1 MEFRIVLAED
11 DPQIARLV
19 TFKLDR
25 EGYVTTWAD
34 DGGKAYDTI
43 VSTVPD
49 LVILDVMMPVMTGFE
64 VLEKMKKNDL
74 VSHIPV
80 IMLTSKSQEQDVL
93 KGFSLGISDYIIKP
107 FSPSELLA
115 RIKRTLDV

>member
-1 MEFRIVLAED
+1 MEFKIVLAED

-25 EGYVTTWAD
+25 EGYLTTWAD
-34 DGGKAYDTI
+34 DGGKAYEAI
-43 VSTVPD
+43 VSILPD

-64 VLEKMKKNDL
+64 VLEKMKNNETTRN
-74 VSHIPV
+74 IPV
-80 IMLTSKSQEQDVL
+80 IILTSKSQEQDVL

-107 FSPSELLA
+107 FSPSELIA
-115 RIKRTLDV
+115 RIKRTLGG

>member
-1 MEFRIVLAED
+1 MEFKIVLAED

-25 EGYVTTWAD
+25 EGYLTTWAD
-34 DGGKAYDTI
+34 DGGKAYEAI
-43 VSTVPD
+43 VSILPD

-64 VLEKMKKNDL
+64 VLEKMKNNEMTRN
-74 VSHIPV
+74 IPV
-80 IMLTSKSQEQDVL
+80 IILTSKSQEQDVL

-107 FSPSELLA
+107 FSPSELIA
-115 RIKRTLDV
+115 RIKRTLGG

>member
-64 VLEKMKKNDL
+64 VLEKMKRNDL

-115 RIKRTLDV
+115 RIKRTLDG